1 MNRVNNSAFQFFTD
15 LSNSLVMIHLY
26 HHRRHYHHH
35 HRRHHYHHHY
45 RHYHHHRRHHY
56 HHHYHITTSAITVII
71 IIILIGFFPNSNI
84 ISCRNILCSLPRSQ
98 MPYTQ
103 EKTIHSENRACKATY
118 QTVPKETKNTHW
130 TYLVQNKTNKK
141 TVENTLQ
148 ETLVQAV

>member
-1 MNRVNNSAFQFFTD
+1 
-15 LSNSLVMIHLY
+15 
-26 HHRRHYHHH
+26 
-35 HRRHHYHHHY
+35 
-45 RHYHHHRRHHY
+45 
-56 HHHYHITTSAITVII
+56 
-71 IIILIGFFPNSNI
+71 
-84 ISCRNILCSLPRSQ
+84 